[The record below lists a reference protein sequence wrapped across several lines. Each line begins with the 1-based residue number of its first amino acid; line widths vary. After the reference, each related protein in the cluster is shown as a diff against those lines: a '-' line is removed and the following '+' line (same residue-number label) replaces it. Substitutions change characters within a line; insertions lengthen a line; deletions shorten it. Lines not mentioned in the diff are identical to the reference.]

1 MRYSVTRKLRPS
13 RSGPKLKIKHR
24 AIITHPSKLVSA
36 LGYRIRDDK
45 WVCVVWRRLERQ
57 RQRGAGAFALN
68 GRMVDAPFVRRAE
81 FILALAE
88 MIRMPEAGGVEV

>member
-1 MRYSVTRKLRPS
+1 MGVCCVEAA
-13 RSGPKLKIKHR
+13 R
-24 AIITHPSKLVSA
+24 AAATA
-36 LGYRIRDDK
+36 
-45 WVCVVWRRLERQ
+45 
-57 RQRGAGAFALN
+57 GAGAFALN

>member
-1 MRYSVTRKLRPS
+1 MGV
-13 RSGPKLKIKHR
+13 GCVEAAR
-24 AIITHPSKLVSA
+24 AA
-36 LGYRIRDDK
+36 
-45 WVCVVWRRLERQ
+45 
-57 RQRGAGAFALN
+57 AGAFALN